1 LSTFTVDTHELH
13 QRYADKRNIM
23 GVWAYVFV
31 TSRHPKRLL
40 PQIRQLAGVIH
51 ADALFGSPDII
62 AIVAGEDVKRMDE
75 VIDAI
80 AELPDV
86 AGTESKV
93 ARWLDGV
100 GPPRP
105 SAPAA

>member
-1 LSTFTVDTHELH
+1 MT
-13 QRYADKRNIM
+13 
-23 GVWAYVFV
+23 VWAYVFI

-40 PQIRQLAGVIH
+40 PQVRRLGGVIH

-86 AGTESKV
+86 AGTDSKV
-93 ARWLDGV
+93 ARWLDGI
-100 GPPRP
+100 GPPRSST
-105 SAPAA
+105 SAA